1 MTILEIIAIVVVTV
15 LAGFFA
21 MAEFSIVS
29 SRRSRLEQLAAKGH
43 RGARIA
49 IEIADNPIRFLAV
62 IQVGT
67 TLSTMLVGTLS
78 GAILAVK
85 LATWLADYAAIR
97 PYSTTIAIT
106 VLIAATTWLSMVLAE
121 LVPKQLALNYPEA
134 IAARVALPL
143 SLLVRAAV
151 PILWVL
157 DSSSSFFLRLMRVRP
172 TAEQAVT
179 EEDIHSIVA
188 EGAKLGVIHHLERDM
203 IEGVLDLADSP
214 VRSIMTPRPRI
225 AWIDVKESGESV
237 LSKIASC
244 PYAQMLVC
252 RDSLDEVIGFV
263 RKQDLL
269 DQYIRGEPIDIERA
283 ARSPLILSEVTSILR
298 TLDRFRSSPV
308 NEALVVDEFGTIQG
322 IVTRTDLLESVA
334 GDLAKVEGEIG
345 PKVTRRGDDSF
356 LIDAAMPIDEVAKLL
371 DVGAMPSGD
380 FVTLWG
386 FVLSQLGHMPQR
398 GEGFSWNNWD
408 FSVMELDGGRA
419 GRLLVERHHEKAS
432 RSG

>member
-1 MTILEIIAIVVVTV
+1 MTLVEIIAIILVTV

-29 SRRSRLEQLAAKGH
+29 SRRNRLEQLAANGH

-49 IEIADNPIRFLAV
+49 IEIADDPIRFLAA
-62 IQVGT
+62 IQIGT

-85 LATWLADYAAIR
+85 LAAWLGDYAALR
-97 PYSTTIAIT
+97 PYSTTIAIS
-106 VLIAATTWLSMVLAE
+106 VLIVATTWLSMVLAE
-121 LVPKQLALNYPEA
+121 LVPKQVALKYPEA

-143 SLLVRAAV
+143 SFLVRAAV

-157 DSSSSFFLRLMRVRP
+157 DTSSSFFLRLMRVRP
-172 TAEQAVT
+172 TIEQTVT

-188 EGAKLGVIHHLERDM
+188 EGAKLGVIHHVERDM

-214 VRSIMTPRPRI
+214 VRSIMTPRPQI
-225 AWIDVKESGESV
+225 AWISITEPLKSLLG
-237 LSKIASC
+237 KIAAC

-252 RDSLDEVIGFV
+252 RNSLDDVIGIV

-269 DQYIRGEPIDIERA
+269 DQHIRGEQIDIERA
-283 ARSPLILSEVTSILR
+283 VRRPLVVPEITSILR
-298 TLDRFRSSPV
+298 TLDLFRSAPV
-308 NEALVVDEFGTIQG
+308 NEALVLDEFGTIRG
-322 IVTRTDLLESVA
+322 IVTRTDLLESVS

-345 PKVTRRGDDSF
+345 PKAIQRGDHSYV
-356 LIDAAMPIDEVAKLL
+356 LDATMPIAEVAKLL
-371 DVGAMPSGD
+371 HITAMPAGD

-386 FVLSQLGHMPQR
+386 FVLAQLGHMPER

-408 FSVMELDGGRA
+408 FSVMETGIGRI
-419 GRLLVERHHEKAS
+419 GRLLVERH
-432 RSG
+432 R